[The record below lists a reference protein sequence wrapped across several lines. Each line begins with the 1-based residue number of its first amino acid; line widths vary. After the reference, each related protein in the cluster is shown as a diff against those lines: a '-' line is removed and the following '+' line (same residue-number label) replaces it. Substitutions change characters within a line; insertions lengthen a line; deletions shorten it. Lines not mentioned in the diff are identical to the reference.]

1 VSGEHALP
9 PFASPPRRRPAVFD
23 RLLAPFNAVGQYVL
37 LLVRAFRSAG
47 EFDVYRATWLQQM
60 VIIGIESLPIVL
72 MAAAFSSA
80 VMTLQAGYQ
89 LATYFIPSTFI
100 GAMVGPS
107 VILELAAVSTGFVLA
122 SRIGARIAA
131 ELGSMRVS
139 GQIDALETMGLN
151 AACYL
156 IVPRVL
162 AGVLMFPML
171 YVAACL
177 VGVGSGIL
185 VGDIAGLLSLH
196 DFMFGARQFYDPS
209 DPYFGLL
216 KAVTFGFLI
225 TSIACYK
232 GYYTTGGAEGVGMS
246 TTDAVVQ
253 GCISVLLADLALAVV
268 LL

>member
-1 VSGEHALP
+1 MLP
-9 PFASPPRRRPAVFD
+9 TVLD
-23 RLLAPFNAVGQYVL
+23 RLLTPFNAVGEYVL
-37 LLVRAFRSAG
+37 LLVRAFRSVG
-47 EFDVYRATWLQQM
+47 EFDVYRATWVQQM

-131 ELGSMRVS
+131 ELGSMRVT

-209 DPYFGLL
+209 DPFFGLT
-216 KAVTFGFLI
+216 KAVAFGFLI

-232 GYYTTGGAEGVGMS
+232 GYYTTGGAEGVGTS
-246 TTDAVVQ
+246 ATEAVVQ
-253 GCISVLLADLALAVV
+253 GCLSVLLADLALAVV

>member
-1 VSGEHALP
+1 MP
-9 PFASPPRRRPAVFD
+9 D
-23 RLLAPFNAVGQYVL
+23 RLLAPFNAFGQYVL
-37 LLVRAFRSAG
+37 LLVRAFRSAD
-47 EFDVYRATWLQQM
+47 EVEVYWATWIQQM
-60 VIIGIESLPIVL
+60 VIIGIDSLPIVL

-89 LATYFIPSTFI
+89 LATYFVPSTFI

-107 VILELAAVSTGFVLA
+107 VILELAAVSSAFVLA

-131 ELGSMRVS
+131 ELGSMRVT

-185 VGDIAGLLSLH
+185 VGDIAGLLSLT
-196 DFMFGARQFYDPS
+196 DFMNGARQFYDPF
-209 DPYFGLL
+209 DPYFGLT
-216 KAVTFGFLI
+216 KSVTFGFLI

-232 GYYTTGGAEGVGMS
+232 GYYTTGGAEGVGAS

-253 GCISVLLADLALAVV
+253 GCLSVLLADLALAV
-268 LL
+268 LLL

>member
-1 VSGEHALP
+1 MPSPSLP
-9 PFASPPRRRPAVFD
+9 LVPANCCRAVYD
-23 RLLAPFNAVGQYVL
+23 RLIAPFNAFGQYVL
-37 LLVRAFRSAG
+37 LLIRAFRSAD
-47 EFDVYRATWLQQM
+47 EIEVYRATWVQQM

-89 LATYFIPSTFI
+89 LSTYFIPSTFI

-107 VILELAAVSTGFVLA
+107 VILELAAVSSAFVLA

-131 ELGSMRVS
+131 ELGSMRVT

-162 AGVLMFPML
+162 AGVFMFPML

-177 VGVGSGIL
+177 VGVGSGIV

-196 DFMFGARQFYDPS
+196 DFMYGARQFYEPFDPF
-209 DPYFGLL
+209 FGLT
-216 KAVTFGFLI
+216 KAITFGFII

-232 GYYTTGGAEGVGMS
+232 GYYTTGGAEGVGVS
-246 TTDAVVQ
+246 TTEAVVQ
-253 GCISVLLADLALAVV
+253 GCLYVLLADLVLAVV

>member
-1 VSGEHALP
+1 MHYHPPLP
-9 PFASPPRRRPAVFD
+9 GPADVPVVFD
-23 RLLAPFNAVGQYVL
+23 RLLAPFNAFGQYVL
-37 LLVRAFRSAG
+37 LLARAFRSAN
-47 EFDVYRATWLQQM
+47 EFASYRAIWVRQM
-60 VIIGIESLPIVL
+60 MIIGVESLPIVL

-107 VILELAAVSTGFVLA
+107 VILELAAVSSAFVLA

-185 VGDIAGLLSLH
+185 MGDIAGLLSLH
-196 DFMFGARQFYDPS
+196 DFMYGARQFYDPS
-209 DPYFGLL
+209 DPFFGLT

-232 GYYTTGGAEGVGMS
+232 GYYATGGAEGVGTS
-246 TTDAVVQ
+246 TTESVVQ
-253 GCISVLLADLALAVV
+253 GCLSVLLADLALAVI

>member
-1 VSGEHALP
+1 VL
-9 PFASPPRRRPAVFD
+9 D
-23 RLLAPFNAVGQYVL
+23 RFLTPITAMGQYVL
-37 LLVRAFRSAG
+37 LLIRAFRSLD
-47 EFDVYRATWLQQM
+47 EIEVYRRTWLHQM
-60 VIIGIESLPIVL
+60 VVIGIESLPIVL

-89 LATYFIPSTFI
+89 LSTYFIPSTFI

-107 VILELAAVSTGFVLA
+107 VILELAAVSSAFVLA

-131 ELGSMRVS
+131 ELGSMRVT

-151 AACYL
+151 SACYL
-156 IVPRVL
+156 VVPRVL
-162 AGVLMFPML
+162 AGVVMFPML

-177 VGVGSGIL
+177 VGVGSGIV
-185 VGDIAGLLSLH
+185 VGDVAGFLSLH
-196 DFMFGARQFYDPS
+196 DFMFGARQFYDPF
-209 DPYFGLL
+209 DPYFGLI

-232 GYYTTGGAEGVGMS
+232 GYYTTGGAEGVGTS
-246 TTDAVVQ
+246 TTEAVVQ
-253 GCISVLLADLALAVV
+253 SCVYVLLADLALAVA